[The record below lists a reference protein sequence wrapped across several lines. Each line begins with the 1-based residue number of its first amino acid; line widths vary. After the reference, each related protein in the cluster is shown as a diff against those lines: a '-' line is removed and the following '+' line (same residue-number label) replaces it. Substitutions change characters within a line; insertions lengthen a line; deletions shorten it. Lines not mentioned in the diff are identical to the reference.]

1 MQGMQHVTVG
11 AFTPSIVLM
20 SFVVSVF
27 GSWCGLNATRRARRS
42 QTRAQWAWLFAA
54 AVSIGGGAI
63 WSMHFIGMLAFD
75 SKVRYSFD
83 LPMTVGSLA
92 AAIAAAMLGLTIATT
107 VKGLAGYLS
116 GGLITGLGVCVMHYM
131 GMYAMNMPAE
141 MVWRAPIVVLS
152 VVIAVAA
159 ATLALYFALNLEKV
173 WMMITAAVVMGIGV
187 CVMHYTGMFALM
199 IKPDKDAMLT
209 FEGGVDPFALAL
221 PIFAITS
228 VLLIAVA
235 FAGLMGEE
243 TREDLDPIEPPANLG
258 AEPDTAETAMAARLR
273 AQMAF
278 VPQQRTTA
286 MPNSA
291 GLRPVPMYDASQQA
305 PRPQRFQAQQVRP
318 QPIRPRPFQPQSGQR
333 QFPTGQFATGQ
344 FRTAPGQPAQGQGAP
359 GRAGQDRQGGAQQAG
374 QHVAGRSVVPRTGT
388 TSAGLPRRR

>member
-27 GSWCGLNATRRARRS
+27 GSWCGLSATRRARRS
-42 QTRAQWAWLFAA
+42 KTRMQWAWLFAA

-63 WSMHFIGMLAFD
+63 WSMHFIGMLAFK
-75 SKVRYSFD
+75 SMVRYSFD
-83 LPMTVGSLA
+83 LPMTVGSLV

-107 VKGLAGYLS
+107 VKGLAGYVS

-141 MVWRAPIVVLS
+141 MMWRAPVVVLS

-173 WMMITAAVVMGIGV
+173 WMMVVAAVVMGIGV

-243 TREDLDPIEPPANLG
+243 TREDLEPIEPPTNLG
-258 AEPDTAETAMAARLR
+258 AEPDTPETAMAARLR

-278 VPQQRTTA
+278 VPQQRGA
-286 MPNSA
+286 MTPNTA
-291 GLRPVPMYDASQQA
+291 GLRPVPMYDASQQM
-305 PRPQRFQAQQVRP
+305 PRPQRFQPQPVRP
-318 QPIRPRPFQPQSGQR
+318 QQIRPRPFQPQAGQR
-333 QFPTGQFATGQ
+333 P
-344 FRTAPGQPAQGQGAP
+344 FRVAPGQAAPGQAAPGQGVP
-359 GRAGQDRQGGAQQAG
+359 GRVGQDQAPQSGAQQTG
-374 QHVAGRSVVPRTGT
+374 QHVAGRSVVPRAGT